1 MRDDFPFDIRLA
13 ADILGDPE
21 SCATVLHLIL
31 LAAYG
36 DDLYGNPEAGIDPME
51 PIEYWLRVKEDFRV
65 TVPESN
71 ENKINAL
78 VLAISTDAFYE
89 DPLAFIS
96 ICSALHSGDL
106 GDLVDGVM
114 EDLTIPEMLWGIYE
128 VELNRDSS
136 ADFIPSIDKIIEETI
151 NEEAEDTEE
160 TEDMDPSEVVSYYE
174 RFVHEMRDD
183 MLIQMKTLGVSDK
196 IISDILHAD
205 LTPTSNLNEPASPI

>member
-1 MRDDFPFDIRLA
+1 MRDDFPFDRRLA
-13 ADILGDPE
+13 ADILGDPDT
-21 SCATVLHLIL
+21 CATVLHLIL

-36 DDLYGNPEAGIDPME
+36 DELYGDPAADIPPME
-51 PIEYWLRVKEDFRV
+51 SVEYWIRVKEDFHV

-78 VLAISTDAFYE
+78 VLALSTDAFYD

-128 VELNRDSS
+128 VELNRGSS
-136 ADFIPSIDKIIEETI
+136 TDFVPAIDKVIEETI
-151 NEEAEDTEE
+151 NEEAEDTEDKDP
-160 TEDMDPSEVVSYYE
+160 EDVISYYE
-174 RFVHEMRDD
+174 RFVQEMRDD

-196 IISDILHAD
+196 IIADILHAD
-205 LTPTSNLNEPASPI
+205 LTPTTNLNEPSQI